1 MATTSALDND
11 GFLTDS
17 MLDHKRIYENYFS
30 CDRLFSATEDVKM
43 GKEFAEESTN
53 EEWGYCSDSLGIGH
67 WKGKAKEKCDLSA
80 AIPKKSCAKMQFKR
94 TNTRNEV
101 EKYFSG
107 RLSTIKKAQRKDSQH
122 DNQ

>member
-30 CDRLFSATEDVKM
+30 CDRLFSATEDVKI

-53 EEWGYCSDSLGIGH
+53 EEWGYCSDSLSTGH
-67 WKGKAKEKCDLSA
+67 LREKSKEKCNPLI
-80 AIPKKSCAKMQFKR
+80 AIPSEACVRLQFLP
-94 TNTRNEV
+94 TNPRNKV
-101 EKYFSG
+101 AKYFE
-107 RLSTIKKAQRKDSQH
+107 LH
-122 DNQ
+122 